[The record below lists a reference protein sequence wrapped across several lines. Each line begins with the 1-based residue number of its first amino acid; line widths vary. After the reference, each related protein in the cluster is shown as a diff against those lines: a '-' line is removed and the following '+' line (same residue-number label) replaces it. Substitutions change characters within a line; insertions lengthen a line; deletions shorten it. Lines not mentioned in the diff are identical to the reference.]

1 MNRPLVVAMLLGVAA
16 LGACDK
22 NAVQDLPLAPIA
34 AARIKFFN
42 FGVNNTPGV
51 NFYANETKMTAISS
65 GTQTEAT
72 TGVTY
77 GNVGNGGIYSA
88 IAPGTYT
95 LTGRIAATTNKNL
108 PIDALST
115 TIADGKFY
123 SFYLSGAYDTTANQ
137 VDAFILEDPV
147 PAQWDYSVAYV
158 RFVHAIYNANPMTLY
173 VKNTDTTV
181 TKDSIAIGG
190 AVAYKAAGAFTA
202 VPNGVYGLITRYTG
216 ANTSVI
222 SRSNVSFVRGHL
234 YTVGARG
241 DITKTTGTFAP
252 ALDNTANR

>member
-1 MNRPLVVAMLLGVAA
+1 MNRPLGVVALLGAA
-16 LGACDK
+16 AFAACDK
-22 NAVQDLPLAPIA
+22 NAVQELPLAPIA

-51 NFYANETKMTAISS
+51 NFYANEMKMTAISS

-95 LTGRIAATTNKNL
+95 LTGRIAATTNKDL
-108 PIDALST
+108 PIDTLSA

-123 SFYLSGAYDTTANQ
+123 SFYLSGAYDTTAKR

-147 PAQWDYSVAYV
+147 PAQWDYAVAYV

-190 AVAYKAAGAFTA
+190 AVAYKAASAFTA
-202 VPNGVYGLITRYTG
+202 VANGVYNLITRY
-216 ANTSVI
+216 NDSTSVI
-222 SRSNVSFVRGHL
+222 SKANVSFVRGHL

-241 DITKTTGTFAP
+241 DITKTTGTFVP

>member
-158 RFVHAIYNANPMTLY
+158 RFVNAIYNANPMTLY
-173 VKNTDTTV
+173 AKNTDTTV

-190 AVAYKAAGAFTA
+190 AVAYKAVGAFTA
-202 VPNGVYGLITRYTG
+202 VPNGVYNLITRY
-216 ANTSVI
+216 NDSTSVI
-222 SRSNVSFVRGHL
+222 SRGNVSFVRGHM

>member
-1 MNRPLVVAMLLGVAA
+1 MNRHLALALLLGAA
-16 LGACDK
+16 TLTACDK
-22 NAVQDLPLAPIA
+22 NAVQALPLAPIA
-34 AARIKFFN
+34 TARIKFFN

-51 NFYANETKMTAISS
+51 NFYANETKMTAIS

-77 GNVGNGGIYSA
+77 GSAGNSGLYSA

-108 PIDALST
+108 PIDTLST

-123 SFYLSGAYDTTANQ
+123 SFYLSGAYDTTAKK
-137 VDAFILEDPV
+137 VDAFVVEDPV
-147 PAQWDYSVAYV
+147 PAQADYSVAYV

-173 VKNTDTTV
+173 VKNVDTTV

-190 AVAYKAAGAFTA
+190 EVAYKAVGAFTA
-202 VPNGVYGLITRYTG
+202 VPNGVYNLITRY
-216 ANTSVI
+216 NDSTSVI
-222 SRSNVSFVRGHL
+222 SRGNVSLVRGHL

-241 DITKTTGTFAP
+241 DITKTTGTFVP